1 MCVWGVGLY
10 LYGRRKQGM
19 FWKRKWNDWGGKV
32 NLMTSYIIQ
41 SYIKSKIKTIATKE
55 RMKSVEYEI
64 K

>member
-1 MCVWGVGLY
+1 
-10 LYGRRKQGM
+10 
-19 FWKRKWNDWGGKV
+19 
-32 NLMTSYIIQ
+32 MTSYIIQ